1 MGANWLL
8 KYSAT
13 SHSYTAIEVHAD
25 LHTEI
30 VALLTM
36 NSKTHFILVDRCLQ
50 YVDAVGEPFI
60 ISVLWVFLESRIINE
75 TKRNETKWR
84 LAETKDELKS
94 YFITILIG
102 AITIHINSIIQNGN
116 ILEGMSSEQ
125 ASSVTANERKITHL
139 VEINKSKK
147 RRN

>member
-1 MGANWLL
+1 
-8 KYSAT
+8 
-13 SHSYTAIEVHAD
+13 
-25 LHTEI
+25 
-30 VALLTM
+30 M